1 MTKRNYATVNPCV
14 MCQPMGSALAF
25 RGIENTMV
33 LYHGSQGCS
42 TYMRLH
48 LAHHFREPVD
58 IASSALSEK
67 GAVYGG
73 RENLKKGLR
82 NVINRYNPKVI
93 GVATTC
99 LAETIG
105 DDVPAIIR
113 EFKEEEGLGDDPEKD
128 IIIIP
133 VSTPSYGESHV
144 SGYIK
149 ALDAVV
155 RKFAEKQEEQGKP
168 EKPEKTEKAE
178 KPERTKL
185 SRGIE
190 IMDYMESMEIM
201 EYTEIMEKGKAEGT
215 SLEAEGFDTKEL
227 AKGKLN
233 VIPVESLSPADI
245 RELKEILEIMAGEY
259 VFMPDISET
268 FDAPLREDLPRIA
281 KGGTPLSEIADMP
294 NSRASLGLGIVS
306 KNLALEYLRKSH
318 GVPGRN
324 VPIPIG
330 LSNTDSF
337 FTELAHIFGCPI
349 PEKYQRERGRLLD
362 AMVDVHKYLYG
373 VKAAVYG
380 DPDLVFSLTTFML
393 ELGMH
398 PVLIAT
404 GSESRDFG
412 KRIEQVFEEK
422 PELKYSALDG
432 IDFDSL
438 NDAITECNP
447 EILIGNSNGRYIAK
461 ARDIPLVRVGLPIH
475 DRVGAQRILTVG
487 YRGAMELLDRLTNAI
502 LEATDT
508 FTAPVQVG
516 STAYTG
522 KRIEEECVKGADE

>member
-25 RGIENTMV
+25 KGIENTMV

-58 IASSALSEK
+58 IASSSLSEK

-82 NVINRYNPKVI
+82 NVINRYKPKVI

-113 EFKEEEGLGDDPEKD
+113 EFKEEEGIGDDLEKD

-155 RKFAEKQEEQGKP
+155 RKFT
-168 EKPEKTEKAE
+168 EKP
-178 KPERTKL
+178 PED
-185 SRGIE
+185 IE
-190 IMDYMESMEIM
+190 LMDYMENMEIM
-201 EYTEIMEKGKAEGT
+201 EYTEILEKEKAKESAGKAEKPGMEEI
-215 SLEAEGFDTKEL
+215 LN
-227 AKGKLN
+227 GKLN
-233 VIPVESLSPADI
+233 LIPVESVSPADV
-245 RELKEILEIMAGEY
+245 RELKEILAETAGDY
-259 VFMPDISET
+259 IFLPDISET
-268 FDAPLREDLPRIA
+268 FDAPLGEELPKIA
-281 KGGTPLSEIADMP
+281 AGGTPLSEIADMP
-294 NSRASLGLGIVS
+294 NSRASLGLGVVS
-306 KNLALEYLRKSH
+306 MNLAVKYLEASH
-318 GVPGRN
+318 GVPGHN

-330 LSNTDSF
+330 LLNTDLF
-337 FTELAHIFGCPI
+337 FTELVRILGCPI
-349 PEKYQRERGRLLD
+349 PEKYQKERGRLLD

-380 DPDLVFSLTTFML
+380 DPDTVFSLTTFML
-393 ELGMH
+393 ELGMN
-398 PVLIAT
+398 PVLVAT
-404 GSESRDFG
+404 GSKSRDFE
-412 KRIEQVFEEK
+412 KRIKQIFEEIR
-422 PELKYSALDG
+422 PELEPVVLDG

-438 NDAITECNP
+438 NDAVSECSP

-487 YRGAMELLDRLTNAI
+487 YRGALELLDRITNTI

-508 FTAPVQVG
+508 FTAPVQVEPA
-516 STAYTG
+516 AYAG
-522 KRIEEECVKGADE
+522 NGAGDDCIEGAQ

>member
-25 RGIENTMV
+25 KGIENTMV

-58 IASSALSEK
+58 IASSSLSEK

-82 NVINRYNPKVI
+82 NVINRYKPKVI

-113 EFKEEEGLGDDPEKD
+113 EFKEEEGIGDDLEKD

-155 RKFAEKQEEQGKP
+155 RKFAEKPECP
-168 EKPEKTEKAE
+168 EKPKISEDD
-178 KPERTKL
+178 
-185 SRGIE
+185 E
-190 IMDYMESMEIM
+190 IMDYMENMEIM
-201 EYTEIMEKGKAEGT
+201 GYTEILEKEKAKENAVEAKSPCMEEVGN
-215 SLEAEGFDTKEL
+215 
-227 AKGKLN
+227 GKLN
-233 VIPVESLSPADI
+233 LIPVESVSPADV
-245 RELKEILEIMAGEY
+245 RELKEILAETAGDY
-259 VFMPDISET
+259 IFFPDISDT
-268 FDAPLREDLPRIA
+268 FDAPLSEELPKIA
-281 KGGTPLSEIADMP
+281 AGGTTLAEIADMP
-294 NSRASLGLGIVS
+294 NSRASLDLGVVS
-306 KNLALEYLRKSH
+306 TNLAVRYLEASH
-318 GVPGRN
+318 GVPAHT

-330 LSNTDSF
+330 LLNTDLF
-337 FTELAHIFGCPI
+337 FTELVRILGCPV
-349 PEKYQRERGRLLD
+349 PEKYQKERGRLLD

-380 DPDLVFSLTTFML
+380 DPDTVFSLTTFML
-393 ELGMH
+393 ELGMN
-398 PVLIAT
+398 PVLVAT
-404 GSESRDFG
+404 GSKSRDFE
-412 KRIEQVFEEK
+412 KIMKQVFEEIR
-422 PELKYSALDG
+422 PELEPVVLDG

-438 NDAITECNP
+438 NDAISECSP
-447 EILIGNSNGRYIAK
+447 EILIGNSNGRYIA
-461 ARDIPLVRVGLPIH
+461 RSHGIPLVRVGLPIH

-487 YRGAMELLDRLTNAI
+487 YRGAMELLDRITNTI

-508 FTAPVQVG
+508 FTAPLKVEPA
-516 STAYTG
+516 AYAG
-522 KRIEEECVKGADE
+522 QGAKDECVEESQ

>member
-25 RGIENTMV
+25 KGIENAMV

-58 IASSALSEK
+58 IASSSLSER

-73 RENLKKGLR
+73 RESLKKGLR
-82 NVINRYNPKVI
+82 NVIKRYNPKVI

-113 EFKEEEGLGDDPEKD
+113 EFKEEEGIGVDPEKD
-128 IIIIP
+128 LVIIP

-149 ALDAVV
+149 ALDAIV
-155 RKFAEKQEEQGKP
+155 RTFNVNDEG
-168 EKPEKTEKAE
+168 KTERKE
-178 KPERTKL
+178 GEVKIRNGVKSPKKKL
-185 SRGIE
+185 N
-190 IMDYMESMEIM
+190 
-201 EYTEIMEKGKAEGT
+201 
-215 SLEAEGFDTKEL
+215 
-227 AKGKLN
+227 GKLN

-245 RELKEILEIMAGEY
+245 RELKEILELIAGD
-259 VFMPDISET
+259 FIFLPDISET
-268 FDAPLREDLPRIA
+268 FDAPLRTELPKIA
-281 KGGTPLSEIADMP
+281 SGGTPLSEIKDMK
-294 NSRASLGLGIVS
+294 NSLASLGLGIIS
-306 KNLALEYLRKSH
+306 KNLAIEYLETSH
-318 GVPGRN
+318 CVQGYN

-330 LSNTDSF
+330 LSNTDAF
-337 FTELAHIFGCPI
+337 FTELVKILSCSI

-373 VKAAVYG
+373 VKTAVYG
-380 DPDLVFSLTTFML
+380 DPDQVFSLTTFLL
-393 ELGMH
+393 ELGIH
-398 PVLIAT
+398 PILVAT
-404 GSESRDFG
+404 GTKSPNFRLKVRQIFKELRPDL
-412 KRIEQVFEEK
+412 E
-422 PELKYSALDG
+422 PEILDG
-432 IDFDSL
+432 IDFDNL
-438 NDAITECNP
+438 NDAVRECMP

-461 ARDIPLVRVGLPIH
+461 ALDIPLVRVGLPIH

-487 YRGAMELLDRLTNAI
+487 YRGALELLDRITNAI
-502 LEATDT
+502 LEANDT
-508 FTAPVQVG
+508 FTAPVGTEMAEVMEM
-516 STAYTG
+516 SKITTDNSCL
-522 KRIEEECVKGADE
+522 EEI

>member
-25 RGIENTMV
+25 KGIENTMV

-58 IASSALSEK
+58 IASSSLSEK

-82 NVINRYNPKVI
+82 NVINRYRPKVI

-113 EFKEEEGLGDDPEKD
+113 EFKEEEGIGDNPEKD

-149 ALDAVV
+149 SLDAIV
-155 RKFAEKQEEQGKP
+155 RKFTEKPESP
-168 EKPEKTEKAE
+168 EKPKI
-178 KPERTKL
+178 PEDT
-185 SRGIE
+185 E
-190 IMDYMESMEIM
+190 IMDYMENMEIM
-201 EYTEIMEKGKAEGT
+201 GYTDILEKEKARESMGNAKSPGMKKEAPYPIKT
-215 SLEAEGFDTKEL
+215 SN
-227 AKGKLN
+227 GKLN
-233 VIPVESLSPADI
+233 IIPVESVSPADV
-245 RELKEILEIMAGEY
+245 REMKEILAETAGGY
-259 VFMPDISET
+259 IFLPDISDT
-268 FDAPLREDLPRIA
+268 FDAPLRDHLPKIA
-281 KGGTPLSEIADMP
+281 PGGTPLSEIADMP
-294 NSRASLGLGIVS
+294 DSRASLGLGVVS
-306 KNLALEYLRKSH
+306 TNLAVKYLETSH
-318 GVPGRN
+318 GVPGHN

-330 LSNTDSF
+330 LSNTDLF
-337 FTELAHIFGCPI
+337 FMELVRILGCPI
-349 PEKYQRERGRLLD
+349 PEKYQKERGRLLD

-380 DPDLVFSLTTFML
+380 DPDTVFSLTTFML
-393 ELGMH
+393 ELGMN
-398 PVLIAT
+398 PVLVTT
-404 GSESRDFG
+404 GSKSRNFE
-412 KRIEQVFEEK
+412 KRIKQIFEEIR
-422 PELKYSALDG
+422 PELEPVVLDG

-438 NDAITECNP
+438 KDAVKECSP
-447 EILIGNSNGRYIAK
+447 EILIGNSNGRYIAR
-461 ARDIPLVRVGLPIH
+461 ALDIPLVRVGLPIH

-487 YRGAMELLDRLTNAI
+487 YRGALELLDRITNII
-502 LEATDT
+502 LEVTDT
-508 FTAPVQVG
+508 FTAPVQPESEIYAG
-516 STAYTG
+516 NGAENEYA
-522 KRIEEECVKGADE
+522 EELQ

>member
-25 RGIENTMV
+25 KGIENTMV

-58 IASSALSEK
+58 IASSSLSER

-73 RENLKKGLR
+73 RESLKKGLR

-113 EFKEEEGLGDDPEKD
+113 EFKEEEGIGDDLEKD

-149 ALDAVV
+149 ALEAVV
-155 RKFAEKQEEQGKP
+155 REFAEHQGEER
-168 EKPEKTEKAE
+168 EKRAVKI
-178 KPERTKL
+178 
-185 SRGIE
+185 SN
-190 IMDYMESMEIM
+190 
-201 EYTEIMEKGKAEGT
+201 
-215 SLEAEGFDTKEL
+215 
-227 AKGKLN
+227 GKLN
-233 VIPVESLSPADI
+233 LIPVENLSPADV
-245 RELKEILEIMAGEY
+245 RELKEILEATAVDYI
-259 VFMPDISET
+259 FLPDISET
-268 FDAPLREDLPRIA
+268 FDAPLSDHLPKIA
-281 KGGTPLSEIADMP
+281 QGGTPLSEIADMP
-294 NSRASLGLGIVS
+294 DSRASLGLGVVS
-306 KNLALEYLRKSH
+306 KNLALEYLKESH
-318 GVPGRN
+318 GVSGHS
-324 VPIPIG
+324 VPMPIG
-330 LSNTDSF
+330 LSKTDAF
-337 FTELAHIFGCPI
+337 FTELINVLSCPI
-349 PEKYQRERGRLLD
+349 PEKYQKERGRLLD

-380 DPDLVFSLTTFML
+380 DPDMVFSLTTFML
-393 ELGMH
+393 ELGMY
-398 PVLIAT
+398 PVLVAT
-404 GSESRDFG
+404 GSKSRDFG
-412 KRIEQVFEEK
+412 ARIMQIFEELRPDLK
-422 PELKYSALDG
+422 PVVLDG

-438 NDAITECNP
+438 NDAVSNCNP
-447 EILIGNSNGRYIAK
+447 DILIGNSNGRYIAK
-461 ARDIPLVRVGLPIH
+461 TLDIPLVRVGLPIH

-487 YRGAMELLDRLTNAI
+487 YRGALELLDRITNAM

-508 FTAPVQVG
+508 FTAPIQ
-516 STAYTG
+516 AEPAAHTG
-522 KRIEEECVKGADE
+522 LKVEEKG

>member
-1 MTKRNYATVNPCV
+1 MTKRNYTTVNPCV

-25 RGIENTMV
+25 KGIENTMV

-58 IASSALSEK
+58 IASSSLSEK

-113 EFKEEEGLGDDPEKD
+113 EFKEEEGIGDDLEKD
-128 IIIIP
+128 IIIVP

-149 ALDAVV
+149 ALDAIV
-155 RKFAEKQEEQGKP
+155 RTFAEKPGDES
-168 EKPEKTEKAE
+168 AE
-178 KPERTKL
+178 KFPNE
-185 SRGIE
+185 
-190 IMDYMESMEIM
+190 
-201 EYTEIMEKGKAEGT
+201 
-215 SLEAEGFDTKEL
+215 
-227 AKGKLN
+227 KLN
-233 VIPVESLSPADI
+233 VIPVESLSPADV
-245 RELKEILEIMAGEY
+245 RELKEIFEVMAGGY
-259 VFMPDISET
+259 IFLPDISET
-268 FDAPLREDLPRIA
+268 FDAPLREDLPKIA
-281 KGGTPLSEIADMP
+281 QGGTPLFEIADMP
-294 NSRASLGLGIVS
+294 NSQASLGLGIVS
-306 KNLALEYLRKSH
+306 KNLAVNYLEESH
-318 GVPGRN
+318 DVPGYS

-337 FTELAHIFGCPI
+337 FTELVKILGCPI
-349 PEKYQRERGRLLD
+349 PVKYLQERGRLLD

-373 VKAAVYG
+373 VKAAIYG
-380 DPDLVFSLTTFML
+380 DPDFVFSLTTFML
-393 ELGMH
+393 ELGMN

-404 GSESRDFG
+404 GSKSRDFEA
-412 KRIEQVFEEK
+412 KVRQIVEK
-422 PELKYSALDG
+422 INPELEPVVLNG
-432 IDFDSL
+432 IDFDTL
-438 NDAITECNP
+438 NDAVSQCNP
-447 EILIGNSNGRYIAK
+447 EILIGNSNGKYIAK
-461 ARDIPLVRVGLPIH
+461 ARNIPLVRVGLPIH

-487 YRGAMELLDRLTNAI
+487 YRGAMEFLDRITNAI

-508 FTAPVQVG
+508 FTAPIQAEP
-516 STAYTG
+516 TASAG
-522 KRIEEECVKGADE
+522 KGNEECVEGMR

>member
-25 RGIENTMV
+25 KGIENTMV

-58 IASSALSEK
+58 IASSSLSEK

-73 RENLKKGLR
+73 RESLKKGLR
-82 NVINRYNPKVI
+82 NVINRYKPKVI

-113 EFKEEEGLGDDPEKD
+113 EFKEEEGIGDDPEKD
-128 IIIIP
+128 IIIVP

-155 RKFAEKQEEQGKP
+155 RKFAEKPEE
-168 EKPEKTEKAE
+168 
-178 KPERTKL
+178 ERTVK
-185 SRGIE
+185 IPN
-190 IMDYMESMEIM
+190 
-201 EYTEIMEKGKAEGT
+201 
-215 SLEAEGFDTKEL
+215 
-227 AKGKLN
+227 GKLN
-233 VIPVESLSPADI
+233 VIPFESLSPADV
-245 RELKEILEIMAGEY
+245 RELKEIFEVMAGDY
-259 VFMPDISET
+259 IFLPDISET
-268 FDAPLREDLPRIA
+268 FDAPLREDLPKIA
-281 KGGTPLSEIADMP
+281 QGGTSLSEIADMP

-306 KNLALEYLRKSH
+306 KNLAVKYLEESH
-318 GVPGRN
+318 GVPGYN

-337 FTELAHIFGCPI
+337 FTELVKILDWSI
-349 PEKYQRERGRLLD
+349 PEKYQKERGRLLD

-393 ELGMH
+393 ELGMN

-404 GSESRDFG
+404 GSKSRDFG
-412 KRIEQVFEEK
+412 AKVRKIIEK
-422 PELKYSALDG
+422 INPELEPVVLNG
-432 IDFDSL
+432 IDFDTL
-438 NDAITECNP
+438 NDAVSDCNP

-461 ARDIPLVRVGLPIH
+461 ARNIPLVRVGLPIH
-475 DRVGAQRILTVG
+475 DRIGAQRILTVG
-487 YRGAMELLDRLTNAI
+487 YRGAMELLDRITNTI

-508 FTAPVQVG
+508 FTAPVHVEPAADTVKK
-516 STAYTG
+516 S
-522 KRIEEECVKGADE
+522 EEECVEEIQ

>member
-25 RGIENTMV
+25 KGIENTMV

-42 TYMRLH
+42 TYMRLQ

-58 IASSALSEK
+58 IASSSLSEK

-73 RENLKKGLR
+73 RDNLKKGLR
-82 NVINRYNPKVI
+82 NVINRYSPKVI

-105 DDVPAIIR
+105 DDVPSIIR
-113 EFKEEEGLGDDPEKD
+113 EFKEEEGIGDDPEKD

-155 RKFAEKQEEQGKP
+155 RKFAEKPEE
-168 EKPEKTEKAE
+168 
-178 KPERTKL
+178 
-185 SRGIE
+185 
-190 IMDYMESMEIM
+190 ES
-201 EYTEIMEKGKAEGT
+201 A
-215 SLEAEGFDTKEL
+215 
-227 AKGKLN
+227 AKIPNEKLN
-233 VIPVESLSPADI
+233 VIPVESLSPADV
-245 RELKEILEIMAGEY
+245 RELKEIFELMAGDY
-259 VFMPDISET
+259 IFLPDISET
-268 FDAPLREDLPRIA
+268 FDAPLREYLPKIA
-281 KGGTPLSEIADMP
+281 PGGTPLSEIADMP
-294 NSRASLGLGIVS
+294 NSQASLGLGIVS
-306 KNLALEYLRKSH
+306 KNLAVKYLEESH
-318 GVPGRN
+318 DVPGYS
-324 VPIPIG
+324 VPIPVG

-337 FTELAHIFGCPI
+337 FTELVKILGCPI
-349 PEKYQRERGRLLD
+349 PVKYLKERGRLLD

-393 ELGMH
+393 ELGVN
-398 PVLIAT
+398 PVLVAT
-404 GSESRDFG
+404 GSKSRDFG
-412 KRIEQVFEEK
+412 TRIRQIIEKINPEFE
-422 PELKYSALDG
+422 PVVLDG
-432 IDFDSL
+432 IDFDTL
-438 NDAITECNP
+438 NDAVRKCSP
-447 EILIGNSNGRYIAK
+447 EILIGNSNGKYIAK

-487 YRGAMELLDRLTNAI
+487 YKGSMELLDRITNAI

-508 FTAPVQVG
+508 FTAPVQAEP
-516 STAYTG
+516 TAHTG
-522 KRIEEECVKGADE
+522 KGNEEECMEGVQ

>member
-25 RGIENTMV
+25 KGIENTMV

-42 TYMRLH
+42 TYMRLL

-58 IASSALSEK
+58 IASSSLSEK

-113 EFKEEEGLGDDPEKD
+113 EFKEEQEIGDDPEKD

-155 RKFAEKQEEQGKP
+155 RKFT
-168 EKPEKTEKAE
+168 EKTEEE
-178 KPERTKL
+178 KTVKIPN
-185 SRGIE
+185 
-190 IMDYMESMEIM
+190 
-201 EYTEIMEKGKAEGT
+201 
-215 SLEAEGFDTKEL
+215 
-227 AKGKLN
+227 GKLN
-233 VIPVESLSPADI
+233 VIPVESLSPADV
-245 RELKEILEIMAGEY
+245 RELKEIFDVMAGDY
-259 VFMPDISET
+259 IFLPDISET
-268 FDAPLREDLPRIA
+268 FDAPLREDLPKIA
-281 KGGTPLSEIADMP
+281 PGGTPLSEIADMP
-294 NSRASLGLGIVS
+294 NSRASLGLGTVS
-306 KNLALEYLRKSH
+306 KNLAVKYLEESYGVH
-318 GVPGRN
+318 GYD

-330 LSNTDSF
+330 LSNTDIF
-337 FTELAHIFGCPI
+337 FTELVKIIGCPI
-349 PEKYQRERGRLLD
+349 PEKYQKERGRLLD

-380 DPDLVFSLTTFML
+380 DPDFVFSLTTFML
-393 ELGMH
+393 ELGIN

-404 GSESRDFG
+404 GSKSRDFET
-412 KRIEQVFEEK
+412 KIRQIVEK
-422 PELKYSALDG
+422 TNPELEPVVLNG
-432 IDFDSL
+432 IDFDTF
-438 NDAITECNP
+438 NDAVSQCNP

-461 ARDIPLVRVGLPIH
+461 SRNIPLVRVGLPIH
-475 DRVGAQRILTVG
+475 DRVGAQRILNIG
-487 YRGAMELLDRLTNAI
+487 YRGAMELLDRITNTI

-508 FTAPVQVG
+508 FTAPRQAEPA
-516 STAYTG
+516 AYTE
-522 KRIEEECVKGADE
+522 KRSEEECVEGI

>member
-1 MTKRNYATVNPCV
+1 MTKRNYTTVNPCV

-25 RGIENTMV
+25 KGIENTMV

-58 IASSALSEK
+58 IASSSLSEK

-105 DDVPAIIR
+105 DDVPAIIK
-113 EFKEEEGLGDDPEKD
+113 EFKEEEGIGDDLEKD

-133 VSTPSYGESHV
+133 VSTPSYGDSHV

-149 ALDAVV
+149 TLEAVV
-155 RKFAEKQEEQGKP
+155 RRFAGDQEEDTTV
-168 EKPEKTEKAE
+168 KTRRVRRI
-178 KPERTKL
+178 PN
-185 SRGIE
+185 
-190 IMDYMESMEIM
+190 
-201 EYTEIMEKGKAEGT
+201 
-215 SLEAEGFDTKEL
+215 
-227 AKGKLN
+227 GKLN
-233 VIPVESLSPADI
+233 LIPVESVSPADV
-245 RELKEILEIMAGEY
+245 RELKEILEATAGGY
-259 VFMPDISET
+259 IFLPDISDT
-268 FDAPLREDLPRIA
+268 FDAPLSDSLPKIA
-281 KGGTPLSEIADMP
+281 PGGTPLFEIVDMQ

-306 KNLALEYLRKSH
+306 KNLALEYLKEYN
-318 GVPGRN
+318 GVPGHS

-330 LSNTDSF
+330 LSKTDTF
-337 FTELAHIFGCPI
+337 FTELVNILGCPI
-349 PEKYQRERGRLLD
+349 PEKYQKERGRLLD

-373 VKAAVYG
+373 IKAVVYG
-380 DPDLVFSLTTFML
+380 DPDMVFSLTTFML

-398 PVLIAT
+398 PVLVVT
-404 GSESRDFG
+404 GSKSRDFEA
-412 KRIEQVFEEK
+412 RIEQIFK
-422 PELKYSALDG
+422 ELRPDLKSVVLDG

-438 NDAITECNP
+438 NDAVSNCNP
-447 EILIGNSNGRYIAK
+447 DILIGNSNGRYIAK
-461 ARDIPLVRVGLPIH
+461 ILDIPLVRVGLPIH

-487 YRGAMELLDRLTNAI
+487 YRGALELLDRITNAI

-508 FTAPVQVG
+508 YTAPVQAEPA
-516 STAYTG
+516 AYAG
-522 KRIEEECVKGADE
+522 LRVEENG

>member
-25 RGIENTMV
+25 KGIENTMV

-58 IASSALSEK
+58 IASSSLSEK

-113 EFKEEEGLGDDPEKD
+113 EFKEEEGIGDDLEKD

-155 RKFAEKQEEQGKP
+155 RKFAEKPEE
-168 EKPEKTEKAE
+168 
-178 KPERTKL
+178 ERAVKVPN
-185 SRGIE
+185 E
-190 IMDYMESMEIM
+190 
-201 EYTEIMEKGKAEGT
+201 
-215 SLEAEGFDTKEL
+215 
-227 AKGKLN
+227 KLN
-233 VIPVESLSPADI
+233 VIPVESLSPADV
-245 RELKEILEIMAGEY
+245 RELKEVFELIAGDY
-259 VFMPDISET
+259 IFLPDISET
-268 FDAPLREDLPRIA
+268 FDAPLREDLPKIA
-281 KGGTPLSEIADMP
+281 QGGTSLSEIADMP
-294 NSRASLGLGIVS
+294 NSQASLGLGIVS
-306 KNLALEYLRKSH
+306 KNLAVKYLEESH
-318 GVPGRN
+318 DVLGYS

-330 LSNTDSF
+330 LLNTDSF
-337 FTELAHIFGCPI
+337 FTELVKILGCPI
-349 PEKYQRERGRLLD
+349 PVKYLKERGRLLD

-373 VKAAVYG
+373 VKAAIYG
-380 DPDLVFSLTTFML
+380 DPDFVFSLTTFML
-393 ELGMH
+393 ELGMN
-398 PVLIAT
+398 PVLVAT
-404 GSESRDFG
+404 GSKSRDFEA
-412 KRIEQVFEEK
+412 KVRQIVEKINPEFE
-422 PELKYSALDG
+422 PVVLNG
-432 IDFDSL
+432 IDFDTL
-438 NDAITECNP
+438 NDAVSQCNP

-461 ARDIPLVRVGLPIH
+461 ARNIPLVRVGLPIH
-475 DRVGAQRILTVG
+475 DRVGAQRILSVG
-487 YRGAMELLDRLTNAI
+487 YRGAMELLDRITNAI

-508 FTAPVQVG
+508 FTAPVKAE
-516 STAYTG
+516 SAAYAK
-522 KRIEEECVKGADE
+522 KRSEEECVEGVR

>member
-25 RGIENTMV
+25 KGIENTMV

-58 IASSALSEK
+58 IASSSLSEK

-113 EFKEEEGLGDDPEKD
+113 EFKEEQGIGDDPEKD
-128 IIIIP
+128 IIIVP

-149 ALDAVV
+149 AIDAVV
-155 RKFAEKQEEQGKP
+155 RKF
-168 EKPEKTEKAE
+168 TEKYE
-178 KPERTKL
+178 EDISVKIPN
-185 SRGIE
+185 
-190 IMDYMESMEIM
+190 
-201 EYTEIMEKGKAEGT
+201 
-215 SLEAEGFDTKEL
+215 
-227 AKGKLN
+227 GKLN
-233 VIPVESLSPADI
+233 VIPVENLSPADV
-245 RELKEILEIMAGEY
+245 RELKEIFEVMAEDY
-259 VFMPDISET
+259 IFLPDISET
-268 FDAPLREDLPRIA
+268 FDAPLREDLPKIA
-281 KGGTPLSEIADMP
+281 PGGTPLSEVADTP
-294 NSRASLGLGIVS
+294 NSRASLGLGTVS
-306 KNLALEYLRKSH
+306 KNLAVKYLEESH
-318 GVPGRN
+318 GVPGYN

-337 FTELAHIFGCPI
+337 FIELVKILGCPI
-349 PEKYQRERGRLLD
+349 PEKYQKERGRLLD

-380 DPDLVFSLTTFML
+380 DPDIVFSLTTFML
-393 ELGMH
+393 ELGMN
-398 PVLIAT
+398 PVLVAT
-404 GSESRDFG
+404 GSKSRDFEA
-412 KRIEQVFEEK
+412 KIKQIVEIINPEIEPVV
-422 PELKYSALDG
+422 LNG
-432 IDFDSL
+432 IDFDTL
-438 NDAITECNP
+438 NDAVRECDP
-447 EILIGNSNGRYIAK
+447 EVLIGNSNGRYIAK
-461 ARDIPLVRVGLPIH
+461 ALNIPLVRVGLPIH
-475 DRVGAQRILTVG
+475 DRVGAQRILIVG
-487 YRGAMELLDRLTNAI
+487 YRGAMEFLDNITNTI

-508 FTAPVQVG
+508 FTAPVQAEPAV
-516 STAYTG
+516 YTG
-522 KRIEEECVKGADE
+522 EISEKECLEGMQ

>member
-25 RGIENTMV
+25 KGIENTMV

-58 IASSALSEK
+58 IASSSLSEK

-73 RENLKKGLR
+73 RESLKKGLR
-82 NVINRYNPKVI
+82 NVINRYKPKVI

-113 EFKEEEGLGDDPEKD
+113 EFKEEEGIGDDPEKD

-155 RKFAEKQEEQGKP
+155 RKFAETP
-168 EKPEKTEKAE
+168 DDEKFVKIPN
-178 KPERTKL
+178 
-185 SRGIE
+185 GN
-190 IMDYMESMEIM
+190 
-201 EYTEIMEKGKAEGT
+201 
-215 SLEAEGFDTKEL
+215 
-227 AKGKLN
+227 LN
-233 VIPVESLSPADI
+233 LIPVESLSPADV
-245 RELKEILEIMAGEY
+245 REIKEILGVMAGDY
-259 VFMPDISET
+259 IFLPDISET
-268 FDAPLREDLPRIA
+268 FDAPLLDDLPKIA
-281 KGGTPLSEIADMP
+281 HGGTKLSQIEDMP
-294 NSRASLGLGIVS
+294 NSQASLGLGIVS
-306 KNLALEYLRKSH
+306 KNLALEYLEESH
-318 GVPGRN
+318 CVPGYN

-337 FTELAHIFGCPI
+337 FTELVKILGCPI
-349 PEKYQRERGRLLD
+349 PEKYQKERGRLLD

-380 DPDLVFSLTTFML
+380 DPDTVFSLTTFML
-393 ELGMH
+393 ELGMN
-398 PVLIAT
+398 PVLVAT
-404 GSESRDFG
+404 GSKSRDYEAKIRQIF
-412 KRIEQVFEEK
+412 KEIR
-422 PELKYSALDG
+422 PELEPVVLNG

-438 NDAITECNP
+438 NDAVSECNP

-487 YRGAMELLDRLTNAI
+487 YKGSLELLDRITNSI

-508 FTAPVQVG
+508 FTAPMQPESELYVNKG
-516 STAYTG
+516 A
-522 KRIEEECVKGADE
+522 EEECIEGM

>member
-25 RGIENTMV
+25 KGIENTMV

-58 IASSALSEK
+58 IASSSLSEK

-73 RENLKKGLR
+73 RESLKKGLR
-82 NVINRYNPKVI
+82 NVINRYRPKVI

-113 EFKEEEGLGDDPEKD
+113 EFKEEEGIGDDPEKD

-155 RKFAEKQEEQGKP
+155 RKFAEKSEE
-168 EKPEKTEKAE
+168 
-178 KPERTKL
+178 
-185 SRGIE
+185 
-190 IMDYMESMEIM
+190 
-201 EYTEIMEKGKAEGT
+201 
-215 SLEAEGFDTKEL
+215 EGFIKIPN
-227 AKGKLN
+227 GKLN
-233 VIPVESLSPADI
+233 LIPVESLSPADV
-245 RELKEILEIMAGEY
+245 RELKEILELMAKDY
-259 VFMPDISET
+259 IFLPDISET
-268 FDAPLREDLPRIA
+268 FDAPLRDDLPKIA
-281 KGGTPLSEIADMP
+281 SGGTKLSEVEDMP
-294 NSRASLGLGIVS
+294 NSRASLGLGVVS
-306 KNLALEYLRKSH
+306 KNLALGYLEKSH
-318 GVPGRN
+318 CVPGHN

-337 FTELAHIFGCPI
+337 FTEMVKILGCPI
-349 PEKYQRERGRLLD
+349 PEKYQKERGRLLD

-373 VKAAVYG
+373 VKTAIYG
-380 DPDLVFSLTTFML
+380 DPDTVFSLTTFML
-393 ELGMH
+393 ELGMN
-398 PVLIAT
+398 PVLVAT
-404 GSESRDFG
+404 GSKSRDFEA
-412 KRIEQVFEEK
+412 KIRQIFEEIR
-422 PELKYSALDG
+422 PELEPVILNG
-432 IDFDSL
+432 IDFDTL
-438 NDAITECNP
+438 NDAVSECSP

-487 YRGAMELLDRLTNAI
+487 YKGSLELLDRITNTI

-508 FTAPVQVG
+508 FTAPVQAEPA
-516 STAYTG
+516 AYTG
-522 KRIEEECVKGADE
+522 MGTEEKCME

>member
-1 MTKRNYATVNPCV
+1 MTKRNYVTVNPCI

-25 RGIENTMV
+25 KGIENTMV

-58 IASSALSEK
+58 IASSSLSEK

-105 DDVPAIIR
+105 DDVPSIIK
-113 EFKEEEGLGDDPEKD
+113 EFKEEEGIGDDLKRD
-128 IIIIP
+128 IIIVP

-149 ALDAVV
+149 ALEAIVRRFTENQGEERAIKVPVAV
-155 RKFAEKQEEQGKP
+155 
-168 EKPEKTEKAE
+168 KT
-178 KPERTKL
+178 PN
-185 SRGIE
+185 
-190 IMDYMESMEIM
+190 
-201 EYTEIMEKGKAEGT
+201 
-215 SLEAEGFDTKEL
+215 
-227 AKGKLN
+227 GKLN
-233 VIPVESLSPADI
+233 LIPVESTSPADV
-245 RELKEILEIMAGEY
+245 RELKEILEATADDYI
-259 VFMPDISET
+259 FLPDISET
-268 FDAPLREDLPRIA
+268 FDAPLRDNLPKIA
-281 KGGTPLSEIADMP
+281 YGGTPLSEIEDMP
-294 NSRASLGLGIVS
+294 NSGASLGLGIVS
-306 KNLALEYLRKSH
+306 KNLALEYLKECHCVS
-318 GVPGRN
+318 GCN

-330 LSNTDSF
+330 LSNTDTF
-337 FTELAHIFGCPI
+337 FTELVNILGCPI
-349 PEKYQRERGRLLD
+349 PDKYQDERGRLLD

-380 DPDLVFSLTTFML
+380 DPDMIFSLTTFML
-393 ELGMH
+393 ELGMN

-404 GSESRDFG
+404 GSKSRDFG
-412 KRIEQVFEEK
+412 MRIRQAFKEIR
-422 PELKYSALDG
+422 PELEPVILDG

-438 NDAITECNP
+438 NDAVRNCSP
-447 EILIGNSNGRYIAK
+447 DILIGNSNGRYIAR
-461 ARDIPLVRVGLPIH
+461 ALEIPLVRVGLPIH

-487 YRGAMELLDRLTNAI
+487 YRGALELLDRITNAI

-508 FTAPVQVG
+508 FTALVQAEPVVYAGQDPG
-516 STAYTG
+516 E
-522 KRIEEECVKGADE
+522 KCME

>member
-25 RGIENTMV
+25 KGIENTMV

-58 IASSALSEK
+58 IASSSLSEK

-113 EFKEEEGLGDDPEKD
+113 EFKEEEGIGDNLEKD
-128 IIIIP
+128 IIIVP

-155 RKFAEKQEEQGKP
+155 RKFAESPEGP
-168 EKPEKTEKAE
+168 EKPKI
-178 KPERTKL
+178 PED
-185 SRGIE
+185 IE
-190 IMDYMESMEIM
+190 IMDYMENMEII
-201 EYTEIMEKGKAEGT
+201 EYTEILEKEKAEEN
-215 SLEAEGFDTKEL
+215 SQEAKNPDMKEIL
-227 AKGKLN
+227 NRKLN
-233 VIPVESLSPADI
+233 LIPVESISPADV
-245 RELKEILEIMAGEY
+245 RELKEILAETTGDYI
-259 VFMPDISET
+259 FLPDISET
-268 FDAPLREDLPRIA
+268 FDAPLREELPKIA
-281 KGGTPLSEIADMP
+281 PGGTRLSEIADMP
-294 NSRASLGLGIVS
+294 NSRATLGLGVVS
-306 KNLALEYLRKSH
+306 TNLALKYLEESH
-318 GVPGRN
+318 CVPGHS

-330 LSNTDSF
+330 LLNTDSF
-337 FTELAHIFGCPI
+337 FTELIGIIGCPI
-349 PEKYQRERGRLLD
+349 PEKYQKERGRLLD
-362 AMVDVHKYLYG
+362 AMVDMHKYLYG

-380 DPDLVFSLTTFML
+380 DPDTVFSLTTFML
-393 ELGMH
+393 ELGMN
-398 PVLIAT
+398 PVLVAT
-404 GSESRDFG
+404 GSKSRDFG
-412 KRIEQVFEEK
+412 KRIKQIFEEIR
-422 PELKYSALDG
+422 PEIQPVVLDG
-432 IDFDSL
+432 IDFDNL
-438 NDAITECNP
+438 NDAVRECSP

-475 DRVGAQRILTVG
+475 DRVGAQRILIVG
-487 YRGAMELLDRLTNAI
+487 YRGALELLDRITNTI

-508 FTAPVQVG
+508 FTAPVQVEPA
-516 STAYTG
+516 AYASQG
-522 KRIEEECVKGADE
+522 EKDECIEGAK

>member
-1 MTKRNYATVNPCV
+1 MTKRNYTTVNPCV

-25 RGIENTMV
+25 KGIENTMV

-58 IASSALSEK
+58 IASSSLSEK

-113 EFKEEEGLGDDPEKD
+113 EFKEEEGIGDNLEKD
-128 IIIIP
+128 IIIVP

-149 ALDAVV
+149 ALDAIV
-155 RKFAEKQEEQGKP
+155 RTFAEKPGNES
-168 EKPEKTEKAE
+168 AE
-178 KPERTKL
+178 KFPNE
-185 SRGIE
+185 
-190 IMDYMESMEIM
+190 
-201 EYTEIMEKGKAEGT
+201 
-215 SLEAEGFDTKEL
+215 
-227 AKGKLN
+227 KLN
-233 VIPVESLSPADI
+233 VIPVESLSPADV
-245 RELKEILEIMAGEY
+245 RELKEIFEVMAGGY
-259 VFMPDISET
+259 IFLPDISET
-268 FDAPLREDLPRIA
+268 FDAPLREDLPKIA
-281 KGGTPLSEIADMP
+281 QGGTPLSEIADMP
-294 NSRASLGLGIVS
+294 NSQASLGLGIVS
-306 KNLALEYLRKSH
+306 KNLAVNYLEESH
-318 GVPGRN
+318 DVPGYS

-337 FTELAHIFGCPI
+337 FTELVKILGCPI
-349 PEKYQRERGRLLD
+349 PDKYQKERGRLLD

-380 DPDLVFSLTTFML
+380 DPDLVFSLITFML
-393 ELGMH
+393 ELGMN
-398 PVLIAT
+398 PVLVAT
-404 GSESRDFG
+404 GSKSRDFEA
-412 KRIEQVFEEK
+412 KVRQIIEK
-422 PELKYSALDG
+422 INPELEPVILNG
-432 IDFDSL
+432 IDFDTL
-438 NDAITECNP
+438 NDAVSECNP

-461 ARDIPLVRVGLPIH
+461 ARNIPLVRVGLPIH

-487 YRGAMELLDRLTNAI
+487 YRGAMELLDRITNTI

-508 FTAPVQVG
+508 FTAPVQAEPTVH
-516 STAYTG
+516 AG
-522 KRIEEECVKGADE
+522 KGKEECVEGIR

>member
-1 MTKRNYATVNPCV
+1 MTVRNYATVNPCV

-25 RGIENTMV
+25 KGIENTMV

-58 IASSALSEK
+58 IASSSLSEK

-82 NVINRYNPKVI
+82 NVIKRYNPKVI

-113 EFKEEEGLGDDPEKD
+113 EFKEEEGIGDDPQKD

-149 ALDAVV
+149 AIDAVV
-155 RKFAEKQEEQGKP
+155 RKLT
-168 EKPEKTEKAE
+168 EKPEAQE
-178 KPERTKL
+178 KPNIPE
-185 SRGIE
+185 SIE
-190 IMDYMESMEIM
+190 LISYMESMEIM
-201 EYTEIMEKGKAEGT
+201 GYTEILEKEKAKERIREEKSQEMEEKT
-215 SLEAEGFDTKEL
+215 DSTEAAKE
-227 AKGKLN
+227 ASNGRLN
-233 VIPVESLSPADI
+233 LIPVESISPADV
-245 RELKEILEIMAGEY
+245 RELKEILAETAGS
-259 VFMPDISET
+259 FIFLPDISET
-268 FDAPLREDLPRIA
+268 FDAPLREELPRIA
-281 KGGTPLSEIADMP
+281 AGGTPLSEIKDMP
-294 NSRASLGLGIVS
+294 DSRASLGLGVVS
-306 KNLALEYLRKSH
+306 TNLAVGYLEASH
-318 GVPGRN
+318 GVPGHN

-330 LSNTDSF
+330 LSNTDLL
-337 FTELAHIFGCPI
+337 FTKLVRILGCPV
-349 PEKYQRERGRLLD
+349 PDKYQKERGRLLD

-373 VKAAVYG
+373 VKSAVYG
-380 DPDLVFSLTTFML
+380 DPDTVFSLTTFML
-393 ELGMH
+393 ELGMN
-398 PVLIAT
+398 PVLVAT
-404 GSESRDFG
+404 GSKSRDFET
-412 KRIEQVFEEK
+412 KIRQVFKEIR
-422 PELKYSALDG
+422 PELEPVIFDG

-438 NDAITECNP
+438 NDAVREYSP

-461 ARDIPLVRVGLPIH
+461 SRGIPLVRVGLPVH

-487 YRGAMELLDRLTNAI
+487 YRGALELLDRVTNAI
-502 LEATDT
+502 LEATDN
-508 FTAPVQVG
+508 FTAPVQVEPSAHAG
-516 STAYTG
+516 ERAG
-522 KRIEEECVKGADE
+522 NGCIEGAQ

>member
-25 RGIENTMV
+25 KGIENTMV

-42 TYMRLH
+42 TYMRLL

-58 IASSALSEK
+58 IASSSLSEK

-73 RENLKKGLR
+73 RENLKKGLK

-113 EFKEEEGLGDDPEKD
+113 EFKEEEGIGDDPEKD
-128 IIIIP
+128 IIIIS

-149 ALDAVV
+149 ALDSVV
-155 RKFAEKQEEQGKP
+155 RKFAEKPEE
-168 EKPEKTEKAE
+168 
-178 KPERTKL
+178 ERAVK
-185 SRGIE
+185 IPN
-190 IMDYMESMEIM
+190 
-201 EYTEIMEKGKAEGT
+201 
-215 SLEAEGFDTKEL
+215 
-227 AKGKLN
+227 GKLN
-233 VIPVESLSPADI
+233 IIPVESLSPADV
-245 RELKEILEIMAGEY
+245 RELKEIFEVMAGDY
-259 VFMPDISET
+259 VFLPDISET
-268 FDAPLREDLPRIA
+268 FDSPLREDLPKIA
-281 KGGTPLSEIADMP
+281 PGGTQISEIADMP

-306 KNLALEYLRKSH
+306 KNLAVKYLEESH
-318 GVPGRN
+318 GVPGYN

-337 FTELAHIFGCPI
+337 FLELVKIFGCQI
-349 PEKYQRERGRLLD
+349 PDKYQKERGRLLD

-380 DPDLVFSLTTFML
+380 DPDFVFSLTTFML
-393 ELGMH
+393 ELGMN

-404 GSESRDFG
+404 GSKSRDFEA
-412 KRIEQVFEEK
+412 KVRQIIEK
-422 PELKYSALDG
+422 INPEIEPLVLNG
-432 IDFDSL
+432 IDFDTL
-438 NDAITECNP
+438 NDAVSQCSP
-447 EILIGNSNGRYIAK
+447 EILLGNSNGRYIAK
-461 ARDIPLVRVGLPIH
+461 ARNIPLVRVGLPIH

-487 YRGAMELLDRLTNAI
+487 YRGAMELLDRITNAI
-502 LEATDT
+502 LKATDT
-508 FTAPVQVG
+508 FTAPVQEEPV
-516 STAYTG
+516 AYAG
-522 KRIEEECVKGADE
+522 KSEEECAEGMR

>member
-25 RGIENTMV
+25 KGIENTMV

-42 TYMRLH
+42 TYMRLL

-58 IASSALSEK
+58 IASSSLSEK

-113 EFKEEEGLGDDPEKD
+113 EFKEEQEIGDDPEKD

-155 RKFAEKQEEQGKP
+155 RKFT
-168 EKPEKTEKAE
+168 EKTEEEKAV
-178 KPERTKL
+178 KIPN
-185 SRGIE
+185 
-190 IMDYMESMEIM
+190 
-201 EYTEIMEKGKAEGT
+201 
-215 SLEAEGFDTKEL
+215 
-227 AKGKLN
+227 GKLN
-233 VIPVESLSPADI
+233 VIPVESLSPADV
-245 RELKEILEIMAGEY
+245 RELKEIFDVMAGDY
-259 VFMPDISET
+259 IFLPDISET
-268 FDAPLREDLPRIA
+268 FDAPLREDLPKIA
-281 KGGTPLSEIADMP
+281 PGGTPLSEIADMP
-294 NSRASLGLGIVS
+294 NSQASLGLGIVS
-306 KNLALEYLRKSH
+306 KNLAVKYLEESY
-318 GVPGRN
+318 GVPGYD

-330 LSNTDSF
+330 LSNTDIF
-337 FTELAHIFGCPI
+337 FTELVKIFGCSI
-349 PEKYQRERGRLLD
+349 PEKYQKERGRLLD

-380 DPDLVFSLTTFML
+380 DPDFVFSLTTFML
-393 ELGMH
+393 ELGMN
-398 PVLIAT
+398 PVLVAT
-404 GSESRDFG
+404 GSKSRDFEA
-412 KRIEQVFEEK
+412 KVRQIVEK
-422 PELKYSALDG
+422 INPELEPVVLNG
-432 IDFDSL
+432 IDFDTL
-438 NDAITECNP
+438 NDAVSQCNP

-461 ARDIPLVRVGLPIH
+461 ARNIPLVRVGLPIH
-475 DRVGAQRILTVG
+475 DRVGAQRILNIG
-487 YRGAMELLDRLTNAI
+487 YRGAMELLDKITNTI

-508 FTAPVQVG
+508 FTAPVQAEPA
-516 STAYTG
+516 AYTE
-522 KRIEEECVKGADE
+522 KRSEEECVEGLR

>member
-1 MTKRNYATVNPCV
+1 
-14 MCQPMGSALAF
+14 MGSALAF
-25 RGIENTMV
+25 KGIENTMV

-58 IASSALSEK
+58 IGSSALSER

-82 NVINRYNPKVI
+82 NVIKRYSPKVI

-113 EFKEEEGLGDDPEKD
+113 EFKEEEGIGEDPEKD

-149 ALDAVV
+149 AVNAVV
-155 RKFAEKQEEQGKP
+155 RKLT
-168 EKPEKTEKAE
+168 EKPEDADE
-178 KPERTKL
+178 P
-185 SRGIE
+185 
-190 IMDYMESMEIM
+190 
-201 EYTEIMEKGKAEGT
+201 EGT
-215 SLEAEGFDTKEL
+215 EEKSSGMGEAADVERAADMKK
-227 AKGKLN
+227 ADNGKINL
-233 VIPVESLSPADI
+233 IPLESLSPADV
-245 RELKEILEIMAGEY
+245 RELKEILEEMVRDYI
-259 VFMPDISET
+259 FLPDISET
-268 FDAPLREDLPRIA
+268 FDAPLQEDLPKIA
-281 KGGTPLSEIADMP
+281 SGGTPLADIADMP
-294 NSRASLGLGIVS
+294 NSRASLGLGVVS
-306 KNLALEYLRKSH
+306 KNLAVEYLEACH
-318 GVPGRN
+318 GVPGHN

-330 LSNTDSF
+330 LSNTDRF
-337 FTELAHIFGCPI
+337 FTEMVRSLGGPI
-349 PEKYQRERGRLLD
+349 PEKYQKERGRLLD

-380 DPDLVFSLTTFML
+380 DPDTVFSLVTFML
-393 ELGMH
+393 ELGME
-398 PVLIAT
+398 PVLVAT
-404 GSESRDFG
+404 GSKSRDFEE
-412 KRIEQVFEEK
+412 RIRLLFGEIR
-422 PELKYSALDG
+422 PELVPMVLDD
-432 IDFDSL
+432 IDFDTL
-438 NDAITECNP
+438 NDMVKHCKP

-461 ARDIPLVRVGLPIH
+461 AEGIPLVRVGLPIH

-487 YRGAMELLDRLTNAI
+487 YRGAMELLDRITNAI

-508 FTAPVQVG
+508 FTAPVQPEPA
-516 STAYTG
+516 AYAGNERELT
-522 KRIEEECVKGADE
+522 EEVE

>member
-1 MTKRNYATVNPCV
+1 MLQLGARYEGGTEMTKRNYATVNPCV

-25 RGIENTMV
+25 KGIENTMV

-58 IASSALSEK
+58 IASSSLSEK

-82 NVINRYNPKVI
+82 NVIKRYNPKVI

-113 EFKEEEGLGDDPEKD
+113 EFKEEEGIGDDLEKD

-155 RKFAEKQEEQGKP
+155 RKFTESPEGEGEEK
-168 EKPEKTEKAE
+168 
-178 KPERTKL
+178 RNVKL
-185 SRGIE
+185 P
-190 IMDYMESMEIM
+190 D
-201 EYTEIMEKGKAEGT
+201 
-215 SLEAEGFDTKEL
+215 
-227 AKGKLN
+227 GKLN
-233 VIPVESLSPADI
+233 LITTESLSPADV
-245 RELKEILEIMAGEY
+245 RELKEILEVMAEDY
-259 VFMPDISET
+259 IFLPDISET
-268 FDAPLREDLPRIA
+268 FDAPLKDHLPKIA
-281 KGGTPLSEIADMP
+281 SGGTPLSEIKDMT

-306 KNLALEYLRKSH
+306 KNLALEYLKESH
-318 GVPGRN
+318 GVPGHN
-324 VPIPIG
+324 VPIPVG

-337 FTELAHIFGCPI
+337 FTELASIPGCSI
-349 PEKYQRERGRLLD
+349 PEKYQKERGRLLD

-380 DPDLVFSLTTFML
+380 DPDFVFSLTTFML
-393 ELGMH
+393 ELGMN
-398 PVLIAT
+398 PVLVAT
-404 GSESRDFG
+404 GSKSRNFET
-412 KRIEQVFEEK
+412 KIRQAFEEIR
-422 PELKYSALDG
+422 PELEPVILDG

-438 NDAITECNP
+438 NDAVKECKP

-461 ARDIPLVRVGLPIH
+461 KCGIPLVRVGLPIH
-475 DRVGAQRILTVG
+475 DRVGAQRILTIG
-487 YRGAMELLDRLTNAI
+487 YRGALELLDRITNAV

-508 FTAPVQVG
+508 FTAPVQVEPA
-516 STAYTG
+516 AYAG
-522 KRIEEECVKGADE
+522 ERARDDCVEGV

>member
-25 RGIENTMV
+25 KGIENTMV

-58 IASSALSEK
+58 IASSSLSEK

-82 NVINRYNPKVI
+82 NVINRYSPKVI

-113 EFKEEEGLGDDPEKD
+113 EFKEEEGIGDDPEKD

-133 VSTPSYGESHV
+133 VSTPSYGDSHV

-155 RKFAEKQEEQGKP
+155 RKFAEKPESQESPKKP
-168 EKPEKTEKAE
+168 EGSEKPEI
-178 KPERTKL
+178 PED
-185 SRGIE
+185 IE
-190 IMDYMESMEIM
+190 IMDYMENMEIM
-201 EYTEIMEKGKAEGT
+201 EYTEILEKEKAEENVG
-215 SLEAEGFDTKEL
+215 EAKSPGMKE
-227 AKGKLN
+227 APDAEEAGNGKLN
-233 VIPVESLSPADI
+233 LIPVESLSPADV
-245 RELKEILEIMAGEY
+245 RELKEILAETAGDHI
-259 VFMPDISET
+259 FLPDISET
-268 FDAPLREDLPRIA
+268 FDAPLRDELPKIA
-281 KGGTPLSEIADMP
+281 SGGTPLAEITDMP
-294 NSRASLGLGIVS
+294 NSRASLGLGVVS
-306 KNLALEYLRKSH
+306 TNLAVGYLEASH
-318 GVPGRN
+318 GVPGHN

-330 LSNTDSF
+330 LSNTDRF
-337 FTELAHIFGCPI
+337 FTELVRILGCPV
-349 PEKYQRERGRLLD
+349 PEKYQKERGRLLD

-380 DPDLVFSLTTFML
+380 DPDTVFSLTRFML
-393 ELGMH
+393 ELGMN
-398 PVLIAT
+398 PVLVAT
-404 GSESRDFG
+404 GSKSRDFG
-412 KRIEQVFEEK
+412 LRIREAFAEIRPDLETMV
-422 PELKYSALDG
+422 LDG
-432 IDFDSL
+432 IDFDTF
-438 NDAITECNP
+438 NDAVKQSKP

-461 ARDIPLVRVGLPIH
+461 ACDIPLVRVGLPIH

-487 YRGAMELLDRLTNAI
+487 YRGAMELLDRITNAI

-508 FTAPVQVG
+508 FTAPVQPDPV
-516 STAYTG
+516 
-522 KRIEEECVKGADE
+522 ADADRVPKVL

>member
-25 RGIENTMV
+25 KGIENTMI

-48 LAHHFREPVD
+48 LAHHFREPID
-58 IASSALSEK
+58 IASSSLSEK

-73 RENLKKGLR
+73 RESLKKGLR

-113 EFKEEEGLGDDPEKD
+113 EFKEEEGIGNDLERD

-155 RKFAEKQEEQGKP
+155 RRFAESQGEERAVKIP
-168 EKPEKTEKAE
+168 N
-178 KPERTKL
+178 
-185 SRGIE
+185 
-190 IMDYMESMEIM
+190 
-201 EYTEIMEKGKAEGT
+201 
-215 SLEAEGFDTKEL
+215 
-227 AKGKLN
+227 GKLN
-233 VIPVESLSPADI
+233 VIPVESLSPADV
-245 RELKEILEIMAGEY
+245 RELKEILEATAGDCI
-259 VFMPDISET
+259 FLPDISET
-268 FDAPLREDLPRIA
+268 FDAPLSDYLPQIA
-281 KGGTPLSEIADMP
+281 PGGTLLSEIADMP

-306 KNLALEYLRKSH
+306 KNLALEYLKESH
-318 GVPGRN
+318 GVSGHN

-330 LSNTDSF
+330 LSKTDTF
-337 FTELAHIFGCPI
+337 FTELVNVLGCPI
-349 PEKYQRERGRLLD
+349 PEKYQKERGRLLD

-373 VKAAVYG
+373 VKAAIYG
-380 DPDLVFSLTTFML
+380 DPDLVLSLTTFLL
-393 ELGMH
+393 ELGMN
-398 PVLIAT
+398 PVLVAT
-404 GSESRDFG
+404 GSKSRDFG
-412 KRIEQVFEEK
+412 LRTMRTFEELR
-422 PELKYSALDG
+422 PDLEPAVLDG

-438 NDAITECNP
+438 NDAVKGCSP

-461 ARDIPLVRVGLPIH
+461 TFNIPLVRVGLPIH

-487 YRGAMELLDRLTNAI
+487 YRGALELLDRITNAI

-508 FTAPVQVG
+508 FTAPVQPEPAEYAGPEV
-516 STAYTG
+516 
-522 KRIEEECVKGADE
+522 EEKG

>member
-25 RGIENTMV
+25 KGIENTMV

-42 TYMRLH
+42 TYMRLL

-58 IASSALSEK
+58 IASSSLSEK

-73 RENLKKGLR
+73 KENLKKGLR

-113 EFKEEEGLGDDPEKD
+113 EFKEEEGIGDDLEKD

-155 RKFAEKQEEQGKP
+155 RKFAEKPREESSLKVP
-168 EKPEKTEKAE
+168 N
-178 KPERTKL
+178 ER
-185 SRGIE
+185 
-190 IMDYMESMEIM
+190 
-201 EYTEIMEKGKAEGT
+201 
-215 SLEAEGFDTKEL
+215 
-227 AKGKLN
+227 LN
-233 VIPVESLSPADI
+233 VIPVESLSPADV
-245 RELKEILEIMAGEY
+245 RELKEIFEVMAGDY
-259 VFMPDISET
+259 IFLPDISET
-268 FDAPLREDLPRIA
+268 FDAPLREDIPRIA
-281 KGGTPLSEIADMP
+281 PGGTTLSEIADMP
-294 NSRASLGLGIVS
+294 NSQASLGLGIVS
-306 KNLALEYLRKSH
+306 KNLAVKYLEESH
-318 GVPGRN
+318 DVPGYS
-324 VPIPIG
+324 VPIPVG

-337 FTELAHIFGCPI
+337 FTELVKILGCPI
-349 PEKYQRERGRLLD
+349 PVKYLKERGRLLD

-380 DPDLVFSLTTFML
+380 DPDFVFSLTTFML
-393 ELGMH
+393 ELGMN

-404 GSESRDFG
+404 GSKSRDFEA
-412 KRIEQVFEEK
+412 KVRQIVEKINPEIEPVV
-422 PELKYSALDG
+422 LNG
-432 IDFDSL
+432 IDFDTL
-438 NDAITECNP
+438 NDAVSQCNP

-461 ARDIPLVRVGLPIH
+461 SRNIPLVRVGLPIH

-487 YRGAMELLDRLTNAI
+487 YRGAMELLDRITNVI

-508 FTAPVQVG
+508 FTAPVQAEPA
-516 STAYTG
+516 AYTG
-522 KRIEEECVKGADE
+522 KKSEEECMEGMR

>member
-25 RGIENTMV
+25 KGIENTMV

-42 TYMRLH
+42 TYMRLL

-58 IASSALSEK
+58 IASSSLSEK

-113 EFKEEEGLGDDPEKD
+113 EFKEEEGIGDDLEKD

-155 RKFAEKQEEQGKP
+155 RKFAEKPREESSLKVP
-168 EKPEKTEKAE
+168 N
-178 KPERTKL
+178 ER
-185 SRGIE
+185 
-190 IMDYMESMEIM
+190 
-201 EYTEIMEKGKAEGT
+201 
-215 SLEAEGFDTKEL
+215 
-227 AKGKLN
+227 LN
-233 VIPVESLSPADI
+233 VIPVESLSPADV
-245 RELKEILEIMAGEY
+245 RELKEIFEVMAGDY
-259 VFMPDISET
+259 IFLPDISET
-268 FDAPLREDLPRIA
+268 FDAPLREDIPRIA
-281 KGGTPLSEIADMP
+281 PGGTTLSEIADMP
-294 NSRASLGLGIVS
+294 NSQASLGLGIVS
-306 KNLALEYLRKSH
+306 KNLAVKYLEESH
-318 GVPGRN
+318 DVPGYS
-324 VPIPIG
+324 VPIPVG

-337 FTELAHIFGCPI
+337 FTELVKILGCPI
-349 PEKYQRERGRLLD
+349 PVKYLKERGRLLD

-380 DPDLVFSLTTFML
+380 DPDFVFSLTTFML
-393 ELGMH
+393 ELGMN

-404 GSESRDFG
+404 GSKSRDFEA
-412 KRIEQVFEEK
+412 KVRQIVEKINPEIEPVV
-422 PELKYSALDG
+422 LNG
-432 IDFDSL
+432 IDFDTL
-438 NDAITECNP
+438 NDAVSQCNP

-461 ARDIPLVRVGLPIH
+461 SRNIPLVRVGLPIH

-487 YRGAMELLDRLTNAI
+487 YRGAMELLDRITNVI

-508 FTAPVQVG
+508 FTAPVQAEPA
-516 STAYTG
+516 AYTG
-522 KRIEEECVKGADE
+522 KKSEEECMEGMR

>member
-25 RGIENTMV
+25 KGIEDTMV

-58 IASSALSEK
+58 IASSSLSEK

-73 RENLKKGLR
+73 RESLKKGLR

-113 EFKEEEGLGDDPEKD
+113 EFKEEEGIGEDPKKD

-155 RKFAEKQEEQGKP
+155 RKFAEKPEEGSVKIP
-168 EKPEKTEKAE
+168 N
-178 KPERTKL
+178 
-185 SRGIE
+185 
-190 IMDYMESMEIM
+190 
-201 EYTEIMEKGKAEGT
+201 
-215 SLEAEGFDTKEL
+215 
-227 AKGKLN
+227 GKLN
-233 VIPVESLSPADI
+233 LIPVESLSPADV
-245 RELKEILEIMAGEY
+245 RELKEILEFIAGDY
-259 VFMPDISET
+259 IFLPDISET
-268 FDAPLREDLPRIA
+268 FDAPLRDNLPKIA
-281 KGGTPLSEIADMP
+281 PGGTPLSEIADMS
-294 NSRASLGLGIVS
+294 NSLASLGLGIVS
-306 KNLALEYLRKSH
+306 KNLALEYLENSCR
-318 GVPGRN
+318 VPGQS

-330 LSNTDSF
+330 LSNTDRF
-337 FTELAHIFGCPI
+337 FTELARVLGCAI
-349 PEKYQRERGRLLD
+349 PEKYQKERGRLLD

-393 ELGMH
+393 ELGMN

-404 GSESRDFG
+404 GSKSRDFG
-412 KRIEQVFEEK
+412 TKLRQIVEEIR
-422 PELKYSALDG
+422 PDLEPVILDG

-438 NDAITECNP
+438 NDAVNECSP
-447 EILIGNSNGRYIAK
+447 EILIGNSNGKYIAK

-487 YRGAMELLDRLTNAI
+487 YRGSLELLDRITNTI

-508 FTAPVQVG
+508 FTAPVQAEP
-516 STAYTG
+516 TAYARGT
-522 KRIEEECVKGADE
+522 EEECTEGTQ

>member
-25 RGIENTMV
+25 KGIENTMV

-58 IASSALSEK
+58 IASSSLSEK

-82 NVINRYNPKVI
+82 NVIKRYNPKVI

-105 DDVPAIIR
+105 DDVPAIIK
-113 EFKEEEGLGDDPEKD
+113 EFKEEEGIGDNLEKD

-133 VSTPSYGESHV
+133 VSTPSYGESHI

-155 RKFAEKQEEQGKP
+155 RKFT
-168 EKPEKTEKAE
+168 EKPEGEEEK
-178 KPERTKL
+178 RDIKL
-185 SRGIE
+185 PN
-190 IMDYMESMEIM
+190 
-201 EYTEIMEKGKAEGT
+201 
-215 SLEAEGFDTKEL
+215 
-227 AKGKLN
+227 GKLN
-233 VIPVESLSPADI
+233 LIPTESISPADV
-245 RELKEILEIMAGEY
+245 RELKEILAETAGD
-259 VFMPDISET
+259 FIFLPDISET
-268 FDAPLREDLPRIA
+268 FDAPLREKLPKIA
-281 KGGTPLSEIADMP
+281 VGGTPLSEIADMS
-294 NSRASLGLGIVS
+294 NSRASLGLGVVS
-306 KNLALEYLRKSH
+306 KNLAVKYLEDYH
-318 GVPGRN
+318 GVPGHN

-330 LSNTDSF
+330 LSNTDLF
-337 FTELAHIFGCPI
+337 FTELVRILGCPI
-349 PEKYQRERGRLLD
+349 PDKYQNERGRLLD

-380 DPDLVFSLTTFML
+380 DPDSVFNLTTFML
-393 ELGMH
+393 ELGMN
-398 PVLIAT
+398 PVLVAT
-404 GSESRDFG
+404 GSKSRDFET
-412 KRIEQVFEEK
+412 KIRQVFEEIR
-422 PELKYSALDG
+422 PELEPLVLDG
-432 IDFDSL
+432 IDFDTL
-438 NDAITECNP
+438 NDAVRECSP
-447 EILIGNSNGRYIAK
+447 EILIGNSNGKYIAK
-461 ARDIPLVRVGLPIH
+461 ALNIPLVRVGLPIH

-487 YRGAMELLDRLTNAI
+487 YRGALELLDRITNTI

-508 FTAPVQVG
+508 FTAPVQVETAASAGRAVKDDCVEG
-516 STAYTG
+516 SL
-522 KRIEEECVKGADE
+522 

>member
-25 RGIENTMV
+25 KGIENTMV

-42 TYMRLH
+42 TYMRLL

-58 IASSALSEK
+58 IASSSLSEK

-73 RENLKKGLR
+73 RDNLKKGLR

-113 EFKEEEGLGDDPEKD
+113 EFKEEQEIGNDPKKD
-128 IIIIP
+128 IIIVP

-149 ALDAVV
+149 AIDAVV
-155 RKFAEKQEEQGKP
+155 RKFAEKYEDN
-168 EKPEKTEKAE
+168 KTVKI
-178 KPERTKL
+178 PN
-185 SRGIE
+185 
-190 IMDYMESMEIM
+190 
-201 EYTEIMEKGKAEGT
+201 
-215 SLEAEGFDTKEL
+215 
-227 AKGKLN
+227 GKLN
-233 VIPVESLSPADI
+233 VIPVESLSPADV
-245 RELKEILEIMAGEY
+245 RELKEIFDVMAGDY
-259 VFMPDISET
+259 IFLPDISET
-268 FDAPLREDLPRIA
+268 FDAPLREDLPKIA
-281 KGGTPLSEIADMP
+281 PGGTPLFEIADMP
-294 NSRASLGLGIVS
+294 NSQASLGLGTVS
-306 KNLALEYLRKSH
+306 KNLAVNYLEEAH
-318 GVPGRN
+318 DVPGYN

-337 FTELAHIFGCPI
+337 FTELAKILGCPI
-349 PEKYQRERGRLLD
+349 PEKYQKERGRLLD
-362 AMVDVHKYLYG
+362 SMVDVHKYLYG

-393 ELGMH
+393 ELGMN

-404 GSESRDFG
+404 GSKSRDF
-412 KRIEQVFEEK
+412 EEK
-422 PELKYSALDG
+422 IKQIVEKINPELKPVVLNG
-432 IDFDSL
+432 IDFDTL
-438 NDAITECNP
+438 NDAVSECNP
-447 EILIGNSNGRYIAK
+447 DIMIGNSNGRYIAK
-461 ARDIPLVRVGLPIH
+461 SRNIPLVRIGLPIH
-475 DRVGAQRILTVG
+475 DRVGAQRILSVG
-487 YRGAMELLDRLTNAI
+487 YRGSMELLDRITNEI

-508 FTAPVQVG
+508 FTAPRQAEPA
-516 STAYTG
+516 AYTE
-522 KRIEEECVKGADE
+522 KTSEEECIEGLR

>member
-1 MTKRNYATVNPCV
+1 

-25 RGIENTMV
+25 KGIENTMV

-58 IASSALSEK
+58 IASSSLSEK

-105 DDVPAIIR
+105 DDVPSIIK
-113 EFKEEEGLGDDPEKD
+113 EFKEEEGIGDDLNKD
-128 IIIIP
+128 IIIVP

-149 ALDAVV
+149 ALEAIV
-155 RKFAEKQEEQGKP
+155 RRFTENQGEERAIKVP
-168 EKPEKTEKAE
+168 VTVKIPN
-178 KPERTKL
+178 
-185 SRGIE
+185 
-190 IMDYMESMEIM
+190 
-201 EYTEIMEKGKAEGT
+201 
-215 SLEAEGFDTKEL
+215 
-227 AKGKLN
+227 GKLN
-233 VIPVESLSPADI
+233 LIPVESLSPADV
-245 RELKEILEIMAGEY
+245 RELKEILDATADDYI
-259 VFMPDISET
+259 FLPDISET
-268 FDAPLREDLPRIA
+268 FDAPLRDNLPKIA
-281 KGGTPLSEIADMP
+281 YGGTPLSDIMDMP

-306 KNLALEYLRKSH
+306 KNLALEYLKESH
-318 GVPGRN
+318 GVSGCN

-330 LSNTDSF
+330 LSNTDIF
-337 FTELAHIFGCPI
+337 FTELVNILGCPI
-349 PEKYQRERGRLLD
+349 PDKYQNERGRLLD

-373 VKAAVYG
+373 VKAVVYG
-380 DPDLVFSLTTFML
+380 DPDMVFSLTTFML

-404 GSESRDFG
+404 GSKSRDFG
-412 KRIEQVFEEK
+412 TRIRQAFKEIR
-422 PELKYSALDG
+422 PELEPVILDG

-438 NDAITECNP
+438 NDAVRNCIP
-447 EILIGNSNGRYIAK
+447 DILIGNSNGRYIAK
-461 ARDIPLVRVGLPIH
+461 ALDIPLVRVGLPIH

-487 YRGAMELLDRLTNAI
+487 YRGALELLDRITNAI

-508 FTAPVQVG
+508 FTAPVQAEPAVYAAQDPG
-516 STAYTG
+516 E
-522 KRIEEECVKGADE
+522 KCME

>member
-25 RGIENTMV
+25 KGIENTMV

-58 IASSALSEK
+58 IASSSLSEK

-113 EFKEEEGLGDDPEKD
+113 EFEEEEGLGDDPEKD

-155 RKFAEKQEEQGKP
+155 RKFADDAGK
-168 EKPEKTEKAE
+168 ERDVKT
-178 KPERTKL
+178 PN
-185 SRGIE
+185 
-190 IMDYMESMEIM
+190 
-201 EYTEIMEKGKAEGT
+201 GKI
-215 SLEAEGFDTKEL
+215 
-227 AKGKLN
+227 N
-233 VIPVESLSPADI
+233 IIPVESLSPADV
-245 RELKEILEIMAGEY
+245 RELKDILEVMAGNY
-259 VFMPDISET
+259 IFLPDISET
-268 FDAPLREDLPRIA
+268 LDAPLRDNLPKIA
-281 KGGTPLSEIADMP
+281 HGGTLLSEIADMP
-294 NSRASLGLGIVS
+294 DSLTSLGLGVVS
-306 KNLALEYLRKSH
+306 KNLSMEYLEESH
-318 GVPGRN
+318 GVPGN
-324 VPIPIG
+324 SVPIPIG

-337 FTELAHIFGCPI
+337 FTELVNILRCPI
-349 PEKYQRERGRLLD
+349 PEKYQKERGRLLD

-380 DPDLVFSLTTFML
+380 DPDLVFSLTTFIL
-393 ELGMH
+393 ELGMN
-398 PVLIAT
+398 PVLVAT
-404 GSESRDFG
+404 GSKSRDFG
-412 KRIEQVFEEK
+412 AKIRQIFEEIR
-422 PELKYSALDG
+422 PDLEPIVLSE

-438 NDAITECNP
+438 NDAVNECCP
-447 EILIGNSNGRYIAK
+447 EILIGNSNGKYIAK

-487 YRGAMELLDRLTNAI
+487 YRGSLELLDRITNAI

-508 FTAPVQVG
+508 FTAPVQAEPA
-516 STAYTG
+516 AYVSKG
-522 KRIEEECVKGADE
+522 PDEEYMEGIQ